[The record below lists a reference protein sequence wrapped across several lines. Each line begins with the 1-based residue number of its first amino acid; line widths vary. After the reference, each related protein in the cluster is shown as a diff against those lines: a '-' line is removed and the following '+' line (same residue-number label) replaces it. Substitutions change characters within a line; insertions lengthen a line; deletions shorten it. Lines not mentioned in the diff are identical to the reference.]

1 MEVMIVKSKIIV
13 ILFFLFSFSAF
24 AQDLSSMKDAFTN
37 SSAYEKNKDY
47 SKAVAEI
54 QKVYDEKS
62 YEINIRMGW
71 LYYESGSYTT
81 SAQYYEKAIALM
93 PYSIE
98 AKLGYILPEKA
109 LGNTDMVKAAYEAIL
124 KIDPQN
130 SYANYNLGLIYYN
143 NKDYQP
149 AYTCLEKIANMY
161 PFDYDITILYA
172 WTNFQLGKLREA
184 KILFTKTLLI
194 KPDDT
199 SATQGLALIK

>member
-1 MEVMIVKSKIIV
+1 MEVMKTKSKIFIT
-13 ILFFLFSFSAF
+13 FFLIYSLSAF
-24 AQDLSSMKDAFTN
+24 TQDLSNMKDAFTN
-37 SSAYEKNKDY
+37 SYAYEKNKDY
-47 SKAVAEI
+47 SKAISEI

-62 YEINIRMGW
+62 YETTIRMGW

-98 AKLGYILPEKA
+98 ARLGYILPEKA
-109 LGNTDMVKAAYEAIL
+109 LGNMDMVKAAYEAIL

-143 NKDYQP
+143 NKDYQSS
-149 AYTCLEKIANMY
+149 YSYLEKIANMY

-172 WTNFQLGKLREA
+172 WINIQLGKLREA
-184 KILFTKTLLI
+184 KVLFTKSLLI

-199 SATQGLALIK
+199 SATQGLSLIK

>member
-1 MEVMIVKSKIIV
+1 METMITRTKIV
-13 ILFFLFSFSAF
+13 TAFFLLCSFSAF
-24 AQDLSSMKDAFTN
+24 TQDLSGMKDAFTN
-37 SSAYEKNKDY
+37 SYAYEKNLNY
-47 SKAVAEI
+47 SKAIAEI

-62 YEINIRMGW
+62 YEADIRLGW
-71 LYYESGSYTT
+71 LFYSSGSYTT

-98 AKLGYILPEKA
+98 ARLGYILPEKA
-109 LGNTDMVKAAYEAIL
+109 LGNMDLVKAAYDAIL

-130 SYANYNLGLIYYN
+130 SYANYNIGLSYYN
-143 NKDYQP
+143 KKDYQS
-149 AYTCLEKIANMY
+149 AYSYLEKIANMY

-184 KILFTKTLLI
+184 KVLFTKTLLI

>member
-1 MEVMIVKSKIIV
+1 METVKMKFGCIVLVFS
-13 ILFFLFSFSAF
+13 LWSFSMI
-24 AQDLSSMKDAFTN
+24 AQDLSLMKDAFTN
-37 SSAYEKNKDY
+37 SYAYEKNKDY
-47 SKAVAEI
+47 TKAIAEI
-54 QKVYDEKS
+54 LKINDDKS
-62 YEINIRMGW
+62 YEPVLRLGW

-81 SAQYYEKAIALM
+81 SAQYYEKAISLM

-98 AKLGYILPEKA
+98 ARLGYILPEKA
-109 LGNTDMVKAAYEAIL
+109 LGNMDLVKTAYEAIL

-130 SYANYNLGLIYYN
+130 SYANYYLGLIYYN
-143 NKDYQP
+143 NKDYQT
-149 AYTCLEKIANMY
+149 AYNYLEKIENIY